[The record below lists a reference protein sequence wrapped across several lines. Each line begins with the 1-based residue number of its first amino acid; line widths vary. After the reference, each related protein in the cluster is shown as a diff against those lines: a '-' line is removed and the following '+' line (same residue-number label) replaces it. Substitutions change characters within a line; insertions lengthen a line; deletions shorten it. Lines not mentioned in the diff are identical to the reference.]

1 MISAVS
7 ATFLEIFP
15 AVSLRLGC
23 CFENFSG
30 FNYFFGDF
38 SGGFAGFGELF

>member
-1 MISAVS
+1 MVS
-7 ATFLEIFP
+7 AAFLEIFP
-15 AVSLRLGC
+15 AVSLRLGS
-23 CFENFSG
+23 CFGDLSG